1 MFLNYDKVHFSP
13 SIISLYFNRFLI
25 QVGAG
30 IIGIFGVIFF
40 YEKFG
45 DSINKVIIM
54 YIIMHI
60 GYVLLT
66 SVGAMLLSRLGM
78 RRMMIIA
85 VPFLVLSVLA
95 RFFWDSNPSI
105 YIVFFMLSLTIY
117 KILYWVPYHIDFAK
131 FTDKK
136 TRGRQ
141 VAILSNI
148 SQAALVFTP
157 LIGGFIISRQGYES
171 LFLASAIIIFLSILP
186 LFFVKETYEKYSFG
200 WLQTYREM
208 FRKEN
213 RPLLVAN
220 IGNGMQEAVGIII
233 WPIFIFQILKGNY
246 LSVGFISS
254 ATIIVLI
261 VLRFIIGNL
270 GDSLGE
276 KKVMKVGSIIYTTGW
291 IVKIFVETS
300 LGIFLADTY
309 HKLGKVVNRMPFDV
323 TIYEQAADNGHY
335 IDEYTVLKE
344 TSLLF
349 GKGLMLLFSL
359 GIIYLWGITATFIVA
374 AIATLLMTVITNRVV
389 KIK

>member
-40 YEKFG
+40 YEKFNS
-45 DSINKVIIM
+45 SITKVIVM
-54 YIIMHI
+54 YIVLHL

-66 SVGAMLLSRLGM
+66 SVGAMFLKRLGM

-95 RFFWDSNPSI
+95 RFFWDSNPFLYLI
-105 YIVFFMLSLTIY
+105 LFMLFITLY
-117 KILYWVPYHIDFAK
+117 KIMYWVPYHIDFAK
-131 FTDKK
+131 FTDKR

-200 WLQTYREM
+200 WLQTYKEM
-208 FRKEN
+208 FKREN

-220 IGNGMQEAVGIII
+220 IGNGMQDAVGVII
-233 WPIFIFQILKGNY
+233 WPIFIFQVLKGNY

-254 ATIIVLI
+254 VTIIALI
-261 VLRFIIGNL
+261 ILRFIIGNL
-270 GDSLGE
+270 GDTWGE
-276 KKVMKVGSIIYTTGW
+276 KKVLRMGSIIYTTGW
-291 IVKIFVETS
+291 IIKIFVETG

-309 HKLGKVVNRMPFDV
+309 HKLGKVVNKMPFDV

-344 TSLLF
+344 TSLLL

-359 GIIYLWGITATFIVA
+359 AIIYFWGITATFIVA
-374 AIATLLMTVITNRVV
+374 AIATLSMTVITNRAI